1 MTAESPDPP
10 AAAMTVGGALRM
22 APASHRRPF
31 DAVVLLTIYLT
42 ALFVVPANLV
52 VGSLGAAGTPALL
65 IGLAAGAWWFGAQLD
80 RSRANLTPAQPIRRA
95 MLIFV
100 MAVVASYVAGT
111 TRPIEG
117 IEVAAADRGLLIV
130 FSWLGI
136 LLLTGDGVPTLA
148 RLEALLRRLVAAGGV
163 VATLGV
169 VQFLTGQAL
178 IDKLSI
184 PGLSANNALTSVY
197 NRNGFVRAAGTST
210 HPIEFG
216 VLLAMV
222 LPIALHFA
230 LATSGRSRVR
240 RWFPVAAIAVAVPVT
255 VSRSAFI
262 AVVVV
267 LAIMLPSWPRRRR
280 RRAYVTIAVLLAA
293 VYVGVPGLLGTIIRL
308 FTGISGDNSARSRTD
323 SYSLAWQFI
332 TRNPFFG
339 RGISTFLPKYRILDN
354 QYLGLTIETGFV
366 GLGAF
371 VLVLA
376 AGVTLALK
384 IRRTELD
391 PGVRSLALALMA
403 TVAAAGVTYATFDA
417 FGFTQVASLTFFVL
431 GCIAALRRRVVLG
444 GAVAGAELPPARRA
458 DGRVVAPPGTAAP
471 AR

>member
-1 MTAESPDPP
+1 MSP
-10 AAAMTVGGALRM
+10 AG
-22 APASHRRPF
+22 HRRPF
-31 DAVVLLTIYLT
+31 DAVVLLTIYLA
-42 ALFVVPANLV
+42 ALFVIPANLV
-52 VGSLGAAGTPALL
+52 VGPLGAAGTPALL
-65 IGLAAGAWWFGAQLD
+65 IGLAAGGWWLGAQLD
-80 RSRANLTPAQPIRRA
+80 RSRATLTPAQPIRRA
-95 MLIFV
+95 MMIFV
-100 MAVVASYVAGT
+100 IAVVASYVAGT

-148 RLEALLRRLVAAGGV
+148 RLETLLRRLVAAGGV
-163 VATLGV
+163 VATLGI
-169 VQFLTGQAL
+169 VQFLTGLAL
-178 IDKLSI
+178 IDRLSI

-230 LATSGRSRVR
+230 LAPSSRSRVR

-262 AVVVV
+262 GVLVV
-267 LAIMLPSWPRRRR
+267 LAILLPSWPRRRR
-280 RRAYVTIAVLLAA
+280 RRAYAAIAVLLAA
-293 VYVGVPGLLGTIIRL
+293 VYVGVPGLLGTMIRL

-332 TRNPFFG
+332 THNPFFG

-371 VLVLA
+371 LLVLA
-376 AGVTLALK
+376 TGVTLAVK
-384 IRRTELD
+384 IRRTALD

-403 TVAAAGVTYATFDA
+403 TVVAAGVSYATFDA

-431 GCIAALRRRVVLG
+431 GSIAALHRRLVLG
-444 GAVAGAELPPARRA
+444 VPVAGADLPARRA
-458 DGRVVAPPGTAAP
+458 DGRVVDPPAGAAP
-471 AR
+471 ARRTPPDEWD